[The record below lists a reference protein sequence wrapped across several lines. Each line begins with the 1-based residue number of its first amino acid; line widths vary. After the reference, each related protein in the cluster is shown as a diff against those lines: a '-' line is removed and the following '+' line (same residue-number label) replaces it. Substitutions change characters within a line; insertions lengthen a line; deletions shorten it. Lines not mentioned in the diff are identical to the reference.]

1 MFVLDTNVL
10 SAIMGSRPVAEV
22 AAWITRQPDE
32 QLCTTS
38 VCQAEILAGIAILPN
53 GRRRQFLDAAARAIF
68 EDDFGGRILP
78 FDQAA
83 ASHYAALFASRRE
96 AGRPAGQ
103 ADLMIAAVA
112 RAHGASLVTRNV
124 SDFEG
129 CGIPILNPW
138 EAP

>member
-10 SAIMGSRPVAEV
+10 SAILGSQPVAEV
-22 AAWITRQPDE
+22 AAWLTRQPEE

-38 VCQAEILAGIAILPN
+38 VCQAEILAGIAILPE
-53 GRRRQFLDAAARAIF
+53 GRKRQLLDAAARGVF
-68 EDDFGGRILP
+68 EDEFDGRILP
-78 FDQAA
+78 FDQVAA
-83 ASHYAALFASRRE
+83 GHYAALFAARRE
-96 AGRPAGQ
+96 AGRPTGQ

-129 CGIPILNPW
+129 CGVPILNPW
-138 EAP
+138 EAA